1 MASITGY
8 KRKVSSRTADTL
20 TKRPATK
27 SEHTPKEKGTQ
38 ADTSIVSKPVDCSGI
53 SCSAC
58 HLSISPE
65 IHSRVEIKSSPPPV
79 NKSNTPWI
87 LEWSADWSA
96 TLHAPCW
103 EDAYKT
109 ARARGKN
116 KMQACEKKMIL
127 EGAKT
132 VEKFDSLEEIKK
144 EASKTASL
152 ILAANHCICFTGAG
166 ISTSAGIGDYRG
178 KDGKWTLEDRHT
190 EDSLEVGG
198 SLEEGVAYEKLIPT
212 YTHEAIAL
220 LVTKGLI
227 RHVISQNGDGL
238 HLLSG
243 IAGHN
248 LSELHGNVFLEKCEK
263 CGRVYERDQY
273 TLDDRAS
280 QHYEEIEDFGRTD
293 VKLPR
298 HAKKCPTCGLNHR
311 TGRRCTDRKCR
322 GYLKDTIINFGDL
335 LDDEIISRAETEAKK
350 NDFCLS
356 LGSTMQVYPA
366 CDLVGAGQTPVR
378 LAVCNRQE
386 TQFDSVCYQRGE
398 EERLGVRVF
407 GDCDVFMK
415 EVMKQLIPSELE
427 AWEEKRSERVLFY
440 SSKRLQD

>member
-8 KRKVSSRTADTL
+8 KRKASSQTADTL
-20 TKRPATK
+20 AKHPPTK
-27 SEHTPKEKGTQ
+27 SKLTAKEERTQ
-38 ADTSIVSKPVDCSGI
+38 VDTSVVTKPVECSAI

-65 IHSRVEIKSSPPPV
+65 VHSRVEIKSSPA
-79 NKSNTPWI
+79 NKSDTPWI
-87 LEWSADWSA
+87 LRWSADWCA
-96 TLHAPCW
+96 TLHTPCW
-103 EDAYKT
+103 EDVYKT
-109 ARARGKN
+109 ARARGRSKL
-116 KMQACEKKMIL
+116 QVCEKKMIL
-127 EGAKT
+127 EAAKT
-132 VEKFDSLEEIKK
+132 VERFDCLEEIRK

-152 ILAANHCICFTGAG
+152 IVAATHCVCFTGAG
-166 ISTSAGIGDYRG
+166 ISTSAGVGDYRG

-190 EDSLEVGG
+190 GG
-198 SLEEGVAYEKLIPT
+198 SPGAGVSLEEGVAYEKLTPT

-227 RHVISQNGDGL
+227 KHVISQNGDGL

-243 IAGHN
+243 LSGDS

-280 QHYEEIEDFGRTD
+280 QYYEEIEDFGRTR

-298 HAKKCPTCGLNHR
+298 HAKKCPTCSLNHR
-311 TGRRCTDRKCR
+311 TGRRCGDRKCR
-322 GYLKDTIINFGDL
+322 GFLKDTIINFGDL
-335 LDDEIISRAETEAKK
+335 LDEEILSRAQTEAKK
-350 NDFCLS
+350 NDLCLS

-366 CDLVGAGQTPVR
+366 CDLVGAGHTPVR

-386 TQFDSVCYQRGE
+386 TQFDSVCYQREGGE
-398 EERLGVRVF
+398 RVGVRVF
-407 GDCDVFMK
+407 GDCDVFMR

-427 AWEEKRSERVLFY
+427 AWEQKRSERVLFY
-440 SSKRLQD
+440 SSKRRQD